1 MPERKPLPKTQREIF
16 NAQVDPYAPGQ
27 GNPNNADALNSH
39 VRANQQ
45 SFKNDD
51 VKPFSIGI
59 QDIDE
64 AILYYFTNIIKP
76 TVYQNLTQIPVPVIY
91 GSPERWKAVQSD
103 GYYRDQNDKIM
114 SPLIMYRRT
123 SIEKNY
129 GVSNKLDANHPYNYG
144 IYGQKWSNKNAYDNF
159 AILNNKR
166 PQTTTY
172 AVAIPDYVTITYECM
187 IMTYYVEQMNKIVEA
202 IQYASDSYW
211 GNPERFKFIARISSF
226 TTSNTINQGEERLI
240 QTTFDITLKG
250 HIIPDTI
257 NAQLSSIKTF
267 QGPTQV
273 VFSTETTITPEDS
286 NPGRDRV
293 LPQNPDI
300 SSFVDP
306 PLQNS
311 LGNDNV

>member
-16 NAQVDPYAPGQ
+16 NAQVDPYAPGYD
-27 GNPNNADALNSH
+27 NPNNADALNSH

-45 SFKNDD
+45 SFKDD
-51 VKPFSIGI
+51 SVKPFSIGI

-103 GYYRDQNDKIM
+103 GYYRDQNQKIM

-129 GVSNKLDANHPYNYG
+129 GISNKLDANHPYNYG

-211 GNPERFKFIARISSF
+211 GNPERFKFKANIDSIATVTELTDGKDRIAKA
-226 TTSNTINQGEERLI
+226 
-240 QTTFDITLKG
+240 TFDISMNG
-250 HIIPDTI
+250 YIIPDIPQKDLTVDKKI
-257 NAQLSSIKTF
+257 
-267 QGPTQV
+267 
-273 VFSTETTITPEDS
+273 FSTGQFVVETETVVDINEINKRSKKQIDTK
-286 NPGRDRV
+286 N
-293 LPQNPDI
+293 PQN
-300 SSFVDP
+300 VDTE
-306 PLQNS
+306 
-311 LGNDNV
+311 DF